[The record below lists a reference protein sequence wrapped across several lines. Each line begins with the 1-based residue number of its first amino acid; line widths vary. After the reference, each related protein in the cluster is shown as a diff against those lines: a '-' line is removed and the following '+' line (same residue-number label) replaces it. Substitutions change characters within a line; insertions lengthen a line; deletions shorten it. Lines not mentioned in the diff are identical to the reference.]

1 MARGVCKVFGMYA
14 CMCNGYVWLGESV
27 SVFGMYACMCNG
39 YVWLGE
45 SVRCLVCMLVCVT
58 CMDMYG

>member
-1 MARGVCKVFGMYA
+1 MFGMYA
-14 CMCNGYVWLGESV
+14 CMCNMYGYVWLGESV

-45 SVRCLVCMLVCVT
+45 SVRCLVCMLVCV
-58 CMDMYG
+58 MDMYG

>member
-1 MARGVCKVFGMYA
+1 MFGMYA